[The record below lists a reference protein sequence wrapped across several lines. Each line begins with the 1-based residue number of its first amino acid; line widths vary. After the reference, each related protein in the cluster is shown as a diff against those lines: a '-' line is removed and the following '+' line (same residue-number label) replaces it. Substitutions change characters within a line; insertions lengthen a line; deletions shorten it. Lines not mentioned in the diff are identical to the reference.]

1 MLGNLFKKKPTFTPA
16 MQELF
21 VKISLAL
28 PQRFHFLQNNLQK
41 DHKRNKEARRT
52 VLPTAFGY
60 SFAQQV

>member
-28 PQRFHFLQNNLQK
+28 PQRFHFL
-41 DHKRNKEARRT
+41 
-52 VLPTAFGY
+52 
-60 SFAQQV
+60 